1 MMKMDKQQ
9 AIEYLEKVLENWNS
23 WRDHH
28 EPLCKAIEVLLEEIN
43 INEDRNNRCR
53 DYRQEKT

>member
-1 MMKMDKQQ
+1 MDKQQ

-28 EPLCKAIEVLLEEIN
+28 EPLCKAIEVLLEVVNDDQISLP
-43 INEDRNNRCR
+43 RNSNNP
-53 DYRQEKT
+53 